1 MSTVENETVKTTA
14 EDNGKETEAVKENKM
29 TVNMTKEALYDFLLF
44 HAYSKFSGFLVNIL
58 GFAVVFMGIFSY
70 TTGRVN
76 AVGAVLYLAAAVL
89 FLGSTPFQLKMRA
102 KKQIVVN
109 REYNAPAEYTFSEK
123 GITLEQNG
131 ESKTYEWDQIE
142 RAVVTPKTIG
152 IYYAPECAMI
162 LPKEDFGDQFVPIFT
177 TIATQLGQSK
187 VRMR

>member
-1 MSTVENETVKTTA
+1 MSMVE
-14 EDNGKETEAVKENKM
+14 KETKVVNENKM
-29 TVNMTKEALYDFLLF
+29 MVNMTKEALYDFLLF

-58 GFAVVFMGIFSY
+58 GLAVAFMGIFSY
-70 TTGRVN
+70 TTGRVSGI
-76 AVGAVLYLAAAVL
+76 GAALYLV
-89 FLGSTPFQLKMRA
+89 QLKMRA
-102 KKQIVVN
+102 KKQVVVN
-109 REYNAPAEYTFSEK
+109 REYNAPVEYTFSEK

-131 ESKTYEWDQIE
+131 ESKTYEWEQIE